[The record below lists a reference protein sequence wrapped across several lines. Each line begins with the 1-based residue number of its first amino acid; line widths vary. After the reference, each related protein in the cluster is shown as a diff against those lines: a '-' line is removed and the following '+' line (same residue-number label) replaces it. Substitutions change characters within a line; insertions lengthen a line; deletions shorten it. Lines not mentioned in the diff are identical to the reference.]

1 MKLKE
6 RLVLGFSV
14 TAVLFTL
21 ILVVDLQ
28 MDLGMSGHHLVPS
41 HGRVKFG
48 DGGVDGPGSAYNSFR
63 KRFLQRSN
71 NGSREI
77 SSGGSATTSNTVPG
91 SLQRDGAH
99 NGSGLGAD
107 GRKVAPTAN
116 AQQKTADREP
126 HDDFSDLLD
135 YVLNN
140 GADVGVRGKAS
151 EGTFAKSS
159 GAATSRSKNPTLG
172 ELTDTP
178 AR

>member
-1 MKLKE
+1 MMKLKE
-6 RLVLGFSV
+6 RLVLGFSI

-77 SSGGSATTSNTVPG
+77 SSGLATTSNNVPA
-91 SLQRDGAH
+91 SQQDGGQ
-99 NGSGLGAD
+99 NGSVLGAD
-107 GRKVAPTAN
+107 GRKAATATVE
-116 AQQKTADREP
+116 QEP

-140 GADVGVRGKAS
+140 AADVDVRGKDA
-151 EGTFAKSS
+151 EGALAKSS
-159 GAATSRSKNPTLG
+159 LAVPTRRHNPTLG
-172 ELTDTP
+172 ELLGIP